1 MVDENHTEPHMAPL
15 VAFVNR
21 LRERYPDGYVPHFDK
36 NDGGVNA
43 EILFL
48 YAKPGKMTCPNEGG
62 SGLISQDN
70 NDRTANAT
78 KDFLAKADIDRK
90 KIAIWNTISAWNG
103 NSKITPIEKKYSV
116 EEFQELLSIVRCI
129 VLVGREAQQ
138 TQNKDKVFLSRYKVL
153 ESFLPSP
160 RVEKIYPHKYWGIP
174 DIWRQANQ

>member
-103 NSKITPIEKKYSV
+103 NSKITPIEKN
-116 EEFQELLSIVRCI
+116 
-129 VLVGREAQQ
+129 VLW
-138 TQNKDKVFLSRYKVL
+138 K
-153 ESFLPSP
+153 SFKNSS
-160 RVEKIYPHKYWGIP
+160 
-174 DIWRQANQ
+174 QS